1 MKKASERIAAMLLAL
16 CLLVMTGVPA
26 AAEGLMPEKVI
37 MVDVAAVGQE
47 TFLLVNR
54 SGRLEMWRWHEGEE
68 TAVQLPGDFLR
79 ASDLWLDEPIEEDDG
94 EKKYA
99 LTAIFTDGS
108 RLLAL
113 NPSSGLVFEVHASQ
127 DGVTFTDV
135 VTLEENELLYRSR
148 DQQDYVW
155 YAGHVALAASG
166 GNLFWYG
173 ASWDAERADNVQ
185 RVICFSLEDG
195 SARILPIE
203 GISTLCAGPA
213 GTVIYAARPMAG
225 ADGEVRPYAV
235 SCFDPAD
242 NSVTHLGEIDTTR
255 AVTRLAWSNQLGM
268 VIWQEG
274 TNVMCMAPGG
284 EAQLCAY
291 LPATASGDLAVMGDI
306 LIYAG
311 TKLVVAR
318 SLQPGLTVSQSLQVM
333 HGSFD
338 EATTAFAFAHP
349 DVPVEIISKAVG
361 DAGYEPW
368 LRPAD
373 GAEAVDVLRLYTTSD
388 GMRAFGALRDAGMLM
403 DLSADPEVAA
413 YVADLYPPFRE
424 MVTGENGEIW
434 AVPTE
439 TQSYTGV
446 FVNRRAM
453 TDMGFSPED
462 MPTNLIDL
470 CAFITMWDAEY
481 ADRYPNYCCIEYTEN
496 TRKFLADVAIDMW
509 IVHCQAMGREIR
521 FDAPEFRMV
530 MDAIAG
536 VSTARTEIGMQVSNP
551 EISDYKSGLFWF
563 DCQLVGNWAAYME
576 PYSDRIFI
584 PLTLTADMPFHA
596 EVEGVE
602 LWVVNS
608 NTTSAE
614 YALAFVRE
622 QMNAVN
628 DKYAHVL
635 RMSCT
640 EPVLSPYYQE
650 SLAGEQ
656 RRLGNLQM
664 ELLNVT
670 DPAREG
676 ELRLLIEAQ
685 EAYMETELQRTMYS
699 VSPSAIENYVHVLA
713 PAMTIRAYNLLQY
726 TSDGVNALEYIRD
739 RWLRG
744 AITTDQLIHELDARM
759 LMLEMAQE

>member
-1 MKKASERIAAMLLAL
+1 MKKFRVRIVSLLLTL
-16 CLLVMTGVPA
+16 CLLVLAVPA
-26 AAEGLMPEKVI
+26 AAEGLMPDNVI
-37 MVDVAAVGQE
+37 LVDVVAVGQE
-47 TFLLVNR
+47 TFLLANR
-54 SGRLEMWRWHEGEE
+54 SGRLEMWRWREGDEA
-68 TAVQLPGDFLR
+68 AVQLPGDFLR
-79 ASDLWLDEPIEEDDG
+79 ASDLWLDEEIDEGDA

-99 LTAIFTDGS
+99 LTAIFSDGT

-113 NPSSGLVFEVHASQ
+113 NPSSGLVFEVHASE

-166 GNLFWYG
+166 KNLFWYG
-173 ASWDAERADNVQ
+173 TGWDAEKADNVQ

-203 GISTLCAGPA
+203 GISALCAGPA
-213 GTVIYAARPMAG
+213 GTVIYAARPLAG
-225 ADGEVRPYAV
+225 TDGVVKPYVV

-255 AVTRLAWSNQLGM
+255 AVTRLAWSDSLGM
-268 VIWQEG
+268 VVWQEG
-274 TNVMCMAPGG
+274 TNVRCMAPGG

-291 LPATASGDLAVMGDI
+291 LPATASGDLAVMEDT
-306 LIYAG
+306 LVYAG

-318 SLQPGLTVSQSLQVM
+318 SLQPGLTVPQSLQVM

-338 EATTAFAFAHP
+338 EAATAFAFANP
-349 DVPVEIISKAVG
+349 DVPVEIINEQEG

-373 GAEAVDVLRLYTTSD
+373 GSEAVDVLRLYTTTED
-388 GMRAFGALRDAGMLM
+388 RDFAALRDAGLLM
-403 DLSADPEVAA
+403 DLSADEEIAA
-413 YVADLYPPFRE
+413 YVADLYPAFRAL
-424 MVTGENGEIW
+424 VTGENGEIW

-439 TQSYTGV
+439 TVSYTGV

-470 CAFITMWDAEY
+470 CAFISMWDAEY
-481 ADRYPNYCCIEYTEN
+481 AERYPNYCCIEYAEN
-496 TRKFLADVAIDMW
+496 TRRFLADVAIDMW
-509 IVHCQAMGREIR
+509 NVHCQATGLDVR

-536 VSTARTEIGMQVSNP
+536 VSTVRTDAGMQVTNP

-563 DCQLVGNWAAYME
+563 DCQLVGNWASYME
-576 PYSDRIFI
+576 PYSDRIFL
-584 PLTLTADMPFHA
+584 PLTFTADTPFHA

-602 LWVVNS
+602 LWVVS
-608 NTTSAE
+608 SDTTSAE
-614 YALAFVRE
+614 HALAFVRA

-635 RMSCT
+635 RTSRT
-640 EPVLSPYYQE
+640 EAVVSPYYAE

-670 DPAREG
+670 DPAREV

-685 EAYMETELQRTMYS
+685 EAYMDTELARAMYS
-699 VSPSAIENYVHVLA
+699 VSPSAIENYVNVLA
-713 PAMTIRAYNLLQY
+713 PAMTIRRFSLLQD
-726 TSDGVNALEYIRD
+726 TSDGVNAWEYTRD
-739 RWLRG
+739 RWLQG
-744 AITTDQLIHELDARM
+744 KITTDQLIHELDARM
-759 LMLEMAQE
+759 LMLEMSQE